1 MAESG
6 TVSITK
12 AVLRSILVLIGAVS
26 GYQIFIFTTRLD
38 WFSERVGGHP
48 FIWGALC
55 VFLFTAIG
63 FIMAPLVHWGLLRF
77 GSFIERRLQS
87 VSYQDL
93 VVITL
98 GLFLGLLLAN
108 LLSIPF
114 YAIPG
119 VRFYVSIF
127 LNIVFVYLM
136 IYVFMKRRNGIWLI
150 LLNIINVRDRFP
162 KRKKTNAQTP
172 SASDEFKD
180 DVFTDELVSTPKILD
195 TSALIDGRI
204 LEVAQA
210 GFLEG
215 TVVLPRFVLAEL
227 QGVADSSDPI
237 RRSRGRRGL
246 SVVTDLQKL
255 KTMRVEIP
263 ETTLKELEREKVDEA
278 LVVLGRRLNGKILT
292 TDYNLNQIA
301 RIEGVDVLNVND
313 LSNALKPMF
322 LPGEIVNVEV
332 TRSGKEAHQG
342 IAYLDDGTMLVVED
356 GERSIGKKVLVTVT
370 SMLQTAAGRMVFG
383 RIKKD

>member
-6 TVSITK
+6 VASIIK
-12 AVLRSILVLIGAVS
+12 AVLRSVLVLIGAVS
-26 GYQIFIFTTRLD
+26 GHQIFIFASGLS
-38 WFSERVGGHP
+38 WFPEGAAEHP
-48 FIWGALC
+48 FIWGSLC
-55 VFLFTAIG
+55 VLLFAAIG
-63 FIMAPLVHWGLLRF
+63 FILTPLVHWGLMRS
-77 GSFIERRLQS
+77 GYFIERGLQS

-93 VVITL
+93 VVGTL
-98 GLFLGLLLAN
+98 GLLLGLLLAN
-108 LLSIPF
+108 LVAIPF
-114 YAIPG
+114 NAIPG
-119 VRFYVSIF
+119 VRFYIAIA
-127 LNIVFVYLM
+127 LNIIFAYLM
-136 IYVFMKRRNGIWLI
+136 IYVFMKRKNGIWGV
-150 LLNIINVRDRFP
+150 LLSIINMKERFP
-162 KRKKTNAQTP
+162 KKKSELPPPLIA
-172 SASDEFKD
+172 ADADERIF
-180 DVFTDELVSTPKILD
+180 EGGLVSMPKILD
-195 TSALIDGRI
+195 TSVLIDGRI

-215 TVVLPRFVLAEL
+215 TVILPRFVLAEL
-227 QGVADSSDPI
+227 QGVADSSDPT

-255 KTMRVEIP
+255 NSMRVDIP

-278 LVVLGRRLNGKILT
+278 LVVLGKRLNGKILT

-356 GERSIGKKVLVTVT
+356 GERSIGKKVAVTVT

-383 RIKKD
+383 RIKRD